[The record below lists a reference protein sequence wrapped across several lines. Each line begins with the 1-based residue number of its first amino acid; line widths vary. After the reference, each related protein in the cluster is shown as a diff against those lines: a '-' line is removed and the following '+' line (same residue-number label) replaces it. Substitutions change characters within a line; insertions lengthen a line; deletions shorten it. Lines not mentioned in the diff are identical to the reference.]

1 MLFGF
6 LYSYIQNNYK
16 ENEIVISLFA
26 DHGQGYLV
34 SPDKNFLSKERT
46 KVAFMFRGDGVK
58 EQITDEMISTADY
71 VPIMCK
77 LAGIEMSDAKIDG
90 RLPKAFGGKERKYTI
105 TESLHPGDV
114 YTAVANTKE
123 YEIYFVNSEATDN
136 EGRFHLRDYKV
147 YGFYRDG
154 KKVEDEAILKEYE
167 NIFIERIQEHIIYE

>member
-1 MLFGF
+1 M
-6 LYSYIQNNYK
+6 
-16 ENEIVISLFA
+16 
-26 DHGQGYLV
+26 
-34 SPDKNFLSKERT
+34 
-46 KVAFMFRGDGVK
+46 
-58 EQITDEMISTADY
+58 
-71 VPIMCK
+71 
-77 LAGIEMSDAKIDG
+77 
-90 RLPKAFGGKERKYTI
+90 
-105 TESLHPGDV
+105 HPGDV